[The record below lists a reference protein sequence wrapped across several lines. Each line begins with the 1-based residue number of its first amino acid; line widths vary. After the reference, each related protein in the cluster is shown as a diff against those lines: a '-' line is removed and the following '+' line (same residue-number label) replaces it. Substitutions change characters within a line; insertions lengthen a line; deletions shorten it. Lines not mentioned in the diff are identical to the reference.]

1 MRYLI
6 TGGAGFIGTNF
17 ADCLLSRGNK
27 VFIVDNFSKKGSR
40 LNINW
45 LIQKHNKRRL
55 TIIEADIR
63 SDTQIL
69 ERLITQVDVIYHLA
83 AQTAVTISI
92 KNPREDFEVNLLGTF
107 NLLEIIRRKNPK
119 AILIYSST
127 NKVYGELQNISI
139 KEGKTRY
146 FYRNLNGIS
155 ELHPLD
161 LYSAYG
167 CSKGSADQYVR
178 DYSRIYGLSTVIFRQ
193 SCIYGPH
200 QFGVE
205 DQGWVAWF
213 IIASLF
219 GKKITIFGDGK
230 QTRDILYV
238 DDLFSV
244 WDLATKNIKKV
255 KGEIFN
261 IGGGPNNSI
270 SVIELLSTLE
280 RKFGKE
286 IKTSYSD
293 WRLGDQ
299 RIFISDNKKFQNF

>member
-1 MRYLI
+1 MKYLI

-40 LNINW
+40 LNIDW
-45 LIQKHNKRRL
+45 LIKKHSKSRL

-63 SDTQIL
+63 FDLQIL
-69 ERLITQVDVIYHLA
+69 KKLITQVDVIYHLA
-83 AQTAVTISI
+83 AQTAVTTSI

-107 NLLEIIRRKNPK
+107 NLLEIIRDKNPK
-119 AILIYSST
+119 ATLIYSST
-127 NKVYGELQNISI
+127 NKVYGAVKNISI

-161 LYSAYG
+161 LHSPYG

-200 QFGVE
+200 QFGAE
-205 DQGWVAWF
+205 DQGWIAWF
-213 IIASLF
+213 VIASLF
-219 GKKITIFGDGK
+219 SKKITIFGNGK
-230 QTRDILYV
+230 QTRDILYI
-238 DDLFSV
+238 DDLFSA
-244 WDLATKNIKKV
+244 WDSATKNINKV

-270 SVIELLSTLE
+270 SLIELLLILE
-280 RKFGKE
+280 RKFGNKMK
-286 IKTSYSD
+286 ISYSD

-299 RIFISDNKKFQNF
+299 KIFIM